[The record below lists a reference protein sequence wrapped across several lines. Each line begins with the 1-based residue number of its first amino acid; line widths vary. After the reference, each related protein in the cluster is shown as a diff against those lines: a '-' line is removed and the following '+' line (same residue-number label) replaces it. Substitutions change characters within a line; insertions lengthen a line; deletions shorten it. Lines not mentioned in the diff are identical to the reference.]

1 MKKTLKLVALLFALL
16 TLTFS
21 LVACKG
27 GDDGIRK
34 LTGEDKY
41 LLITV
46 GEDAEGNLLSLM
58 QQKAAE
64 GEFAFTE
71 AGGMITSI
79 NGIENP
85 ADWSYCWMLY
95 TTDSD
100 YANKQYGQIKLGKTV
115 YTSAAL
121 GAEAL
126 PVKGGEKYLWVY
138 VAF

>member
-21 LVACKG
+21 LAACKE

-34 LTGEDKY
+34 LTDEDKY
-41 LLITV
+41 LLITAD
-46 GEDAEGNLLSLM
+46 ENASNLLSLM
-58 QQKAAE
+58 QEKAAAN
-64 GEFAFTE
+64 EFTFTLS
-71 AGGMITSI
+71 GTMVTSI
-79 NGIENP
+79 NGVENA
-85 ADWSYCWMLY
+85 ADWSYCWMVY

-100 YANKQYGQIKLGKTV
+100 YAVKEYGQVKLGKTV

-121 GAEAL
+121 GAESL
-126 PVKGGEKYLWVY
+126 PVEKGEKYLWVY